1 MKSLTI
7 SIIIVSMITSSFH
20 VLTKQYYDALL
31 TLFIASVITYLIQ
44 TGFKYICRF
53 KNEGNK

>member
-1 MKSLTI
+1 
-7 SIIIVSMITSSFH
+7 MITASFH

-31 TLFIASVITYLIQ
+31 TLFIASVITGLIQ

>member
-1 MKSLTI
+1 
-7 SIIIVSMITSSFH
+7 MITASFH

-44 TGFKYICRF
+44 TGFKYISRF
-53 KNEGNK
+53 KNEGNKQ

>member
-7 SIIIVSMITSSFH
+7 SIIIVSMITASFH

-31 TLFIASVITYLIQ
+31 TLFIASVITCLIQ
-44 TGFKYICRF
+44 TGFKYISRF
-53 KNEGNK
+53 KNEGSK